1 MADIIPIGCAYA
13 QRLPHAAGTLHVA
26 ATTTDPDI
34 IRLHGL
40 AENAL
45 ATALHCLR
53 SEDCTPAQLHMA
65 TGRAVRAATL
75 LKRASMAAN
84 PGVEV

>member
-1 MADIIPIGCAYA
+1 MADIIPLACPIAPI
-13 QRLPHAAGTLHVA
+13 QSHAD
-26 ATTTDPDI
+26 TTQPET

-53 SEDCTPAQLHMA
+53 SVDCDPAKLA
-65 TGRAVRAATL
+65 TATARAVRAATL
-75 LKRASMAAN
+75 LKRASRAQQ
-84 PGVEV
+84 PKLEG

>member
-1 MADIIPIGCAYA
+1 MADIIPLAR
-13 QRLPHAAGTLHVA
+13 QHAPTRSITD
-26 ATTTDPDI
+26 TTNPET

-53 SEDCTPAQLHMA
+53 SVDCDPSKLAKA
-65 TGRAVRAATL
+65 TARAVRAATL
-75 LKRASMAAN
+75 LKRASQANQQTGGAA
-84 PGVEV
+84 

>member
-1 MADIIPIGCAYA
+1 MADIIPLA
-13 QRLPHAAGTLHVA
+13 RPHAPAQSPAGTTHPE
-26 ATTTDPDI
+26 T

-53 SEDCTPAQLHMA
+53 AVDCSPAKLRLA
-65 TGRAVRAATL
+65 TARTVRAATL
-75 LKRASMAAN
+75 LKRASTQAAVQTT
-84 PGVEV
+84 GAQS

>member
-1 MADIIPIGCAYA
+1 MSQIDPLARPIAPTQSPAD
-13 QRLPHAAGTLHVA
+13 
-26 ATTTDPDI
+26 TTHPET

-53 SEDCTPAQLHMA
+53 SVDCDPAKLAKA
-65 TGRAVRAATL
+65 TARAVRAAKL
-75 LKRASMAAN
+75 LTRTSQSNQQTGGAA
-84 PGVEV
+84 

>member
-1 MADIIPIGCAYA
+1 MTQVIALVRP
-13 QRLPHAAGTLHVA
+13 VA
-26 ATTTDPDI
+26 PVTQSTTDTTHPET

-53 SEDCTPAQLHMA
+53 SVDCNPAKLRLA
-65 TGRAVRAATL
+65 TARAVRAATL
-75 LKRASMAAN
+75 LKRASMAAQASVSDVQ
-84 PGVEV
+84 GDA